1 MTDAHTPITA
11 EIVRTRA
18 EALRTRIDSVA
29 GGRPVGIV
37 AVTKGFGVEAVRAS
51 VTAGLV
57 RVGENYAQELI
68 AKAADLGTDPPT
80 PPEWHFLGRLQS
92 NKVRQLAGI
101 VDVWESVDRAEL
113 VDEIAKRSPGTTIFL
128 QVNLSGEEQKGGA
141 PLGDIPSL
149 VARAI
154 DAGLRVTGL
163 MGVGPAGDP
172 ELARPGFRDLVA
184 MADRLSLP
192 ERSIGMSADLEVAV
206 EEGATLV
213 RVGHALFGDR
223 PPR

>member
-1 MTDAHTPITA
+1 MTEAHASITV
-11 EIVRTRA
+11 EIVSARA
-18 EALRTRIDSVA
+18 EALRTRIESVS
-29 GGRPVGIV
+29 GGRSVEVI
-37 AVTKGFGVEAVRAS
+37 AVTKGFGAETIRAS
-51 VTAGLV
+51 VAAGLF

-68 AKAADLGTDPPT
+68 AKARELGADPSLT
-80 PPEWHFLGRLQS
+80 PEWHFLGRLQG
-92 NKVRQLAGI
+92 NKVRQLAEI
-101 VDVWESVDRAEL
+101 VDVWQSVDRVEL
-113 VDEIAKRSPGTTIFL
+113 VDEIAKRAPGATIFL

-149 VARAI
+149 AARAA
-154 DAGLRVTGL
+154 DVGLRVTGL

-192 ERSIGMSADLEVAV
+192 ERSIGMSADLEIAV

-213 RVGHALFGDR
+213 RVGHSLFGDR

>member
-1 MTDAHTPITA
+1 MTEAHAPITA
-11 EIVRTRA
+11 AIVGARA
-18 EALRTRIDSVA
+18 EALRARIDVA
-29 GGRPVGIV
+29 SGGRPVGIV
-37 AVTKGFGVEAVRAS
+37 AVTKGFGVEAVQAS
-51 VTAGLV
+51 VAAGLF

-68 AKAADLGTDPPT
+68 AKATDLGADPVAS
-80 PPEWHFLGRLQS
+80 PEWHFLGRLQR

-101 VDVWESVDRAEL
+101 VDVWESVDRTEL
-113 VDEIAKRSPGTTIFL
+113 VDEIAKRSPGATIFL
-128 QVNLSGEEQKGGA
+128 QVNLSGEDQKGGV
-141 PLGDIPSL
+141 PLGDVPSL
-149 VARAI
+149 AARAI

-223 PPR
+223 PPL